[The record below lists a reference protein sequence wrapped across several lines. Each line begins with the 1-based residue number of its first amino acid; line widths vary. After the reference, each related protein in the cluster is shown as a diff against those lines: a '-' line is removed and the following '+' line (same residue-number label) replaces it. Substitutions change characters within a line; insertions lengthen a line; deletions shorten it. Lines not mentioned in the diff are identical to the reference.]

1 MVAGCGRKIEVATP
15 DFCDLTE
22 TRRFS
27 HEEMNWRAANAPWN
41 LRKDIAENQLREELC
56 EA

>member
-1 MVAGCGRKIEVATP
+1 MAAGCAKKIEVVTP

-41 LRKDIAENQLREELC
+41 LRKDIAENQLREEIC